1 MSQHW
6 LFRDKDISVEDEKAF
21 RKSLRSSKPS
31 TKKRLFEAR
40 SKKAIQLGK
49 GRNLRTKRM
58 QGNSLGPNTENIV
71 FFPRNDQPVCQDITA
86 GKNSEFSI
94 IFIVLLMILLYF
106 YLIKY
111 LAYCIF

>member
-21 RKSLRSSKPS
+21 RKSLRSSKRS
-31 TKKRLFEAR
+31 TKKRLFDAR
-40 SKKAIQLGK
+40 SKNAIFRLGK
-49 GRNLRTKRM
+49 GSNFSTKRM

-94 IFIVLLMILLYF
+94 FFVNAVNGSFKVTFIL
-106 YLIKY
+106 
-111 LAYCIF
+111 

>member
-1 MSQHW
+1 MNQHW
-6 LFRDKDISVEDEKAF
+6 LLEDKDTSVEDEKAF

-94 IFIVLLMILLYF
+94 FFLNAVNDSFILKLLLSYKTF
-106 YLIKY
+106 S
-111 LAYCIF
+111 